1 MLQYV
6 YDNDV
11 IVAQFIAKRLN
22 RDTRTFG
29 RYKTIGVLDEEG
41 RLIGGVVYLNYDRAA
56 GVIEMGLAAVSPR
69 FFNRETFRRMF
80 EYVFIG
86 AKCQMLF
93 TRVRAGNEHLLSQ
106 MARLNFNL
114 TLIPRMYGREEDGV
128 IGTLTDDQWL
138 DSKLARRVYR
148 DVTRKEQAA

>member
-6 YDNDV
+6 YDNDTL
-11 IVAQFIAKRLN
+11 IVEFIAALL
-22 RDTRTFG
+22 G
-29 RYKTIGVLDEEG
+29 REPRSYGKYKTLGVLDEDG
-41 RLIGGVVYLNYDRAA
+41 RLIGGVVYHNYDKQAA
-56 GVIEMGLAAVSPR
+56 VIEMGLAAVDRR

-86 AKCQMLF
+86 AECQMLF

-114 TLIPRMYGREEDGV
+114 TLIPRMYGRDEDGV

-148 DVTRKEQAA
+148 DMTKREAA

>member
-1 MLQYV
+1 MLQFV
-6 YDNDV
+6 YDNDEV
-11 IVAQFIAKRLN
+11 IAEFIAQLLGREL
-22 RDTRTFG
+22 RGFG
-29 RYKTIGVLDEEG
+29 KYKTLGVLDEEG
-41 RLIGGVVYLNYDRAA
+41 RLIGGVVYHNYDKAA
-56 GVIEMGLAAVSPR
+56 AVIEMGLAAVDRR

-86 AKCQMLF
+86 AECQMLF
-93 TRVRAGNEHLLSQ
+93 TRVRASNEHLLSQ

-114 TLIPRMYGREEDGV
+114 TLVPRMYGRDEDGV

-148 DVTRKEQAA
+148 DVRKKEAA

>member
-6 YDNDV
+6 YDNDE
-11 IVAQFIAKRLN
+11 IIAKFIAQRLG
-22 RDTRTFG
+22 RDTRSFG
-29 RYKTIGVLDEEG
+29 RYKTIGVLDKDG
-41 RLIGGVVYLNYDRAA
+41 RLIGGVVYLNYDHAA
-56 GVIEMGLAAVSPR
+56 GVIEMGLAATSPS
-69 FFNRETFRRMF
+69 FFSRETFRRMF

-86 AKCQMLF
+86 SECQMLF
-93 TRVRAGNEHLLSQ
+93 TRVRASNEHLLSQ

-138 DSKLARRVYR
+138 DSRLARRVYR
-148 DVTRKEQAA
+148 DVTRKEEAA